1 MQVYLYMCMWTHSW
15 ICGEYPGLLCPLVS
29 RWSSVQLRSS
39 CVVPC
44 NRPFGLPLISPGGL
58 APIIPDMLFIKP
70 GLPSNGKEVS
80 ANAAYERKREGIV
93 ILKPFQ
99 QSACHSAQLP
109 ARSRL
114 SPLFYRV
121 TSELLLK
128 NQSDK
133 NKWELPQSGRKKNN
147 GKVCKVPKTI
157 SSPYKTGLKWITNKE
172 SPSIHMIM
180 KPSKT
185 LPKNSQKKKT
195 PDIFAS
201 CTLKLYT
208 VIKF

>member
-58 APIIPDMLFIKP
+58 APIMPDMLFIKP

-93 ILKPFQ
+93 ILKPFR

-114 SPLFYRV
+114 SPLFI
-121 TSELLLK
+121 ELLPNYCWRISRIK
-128 NQSDK
+128 TNENCHK
-133 NKWELPQSGRKKNN
+133 VAGRKTT
-147 GKVCKVPKTI
+147 GKFAKF
-157 SSPYKTGLKWITNKE
+157 
-172 SPSIHMIM
+172 
-180 KPSKT
+180 
-185 LPKNSQKKKT
+185 QKQSLHLT
-195 PDIFAS
+195 RQAS
-201 CTLKLYT
+201 NE
-208 VIKF
+208 